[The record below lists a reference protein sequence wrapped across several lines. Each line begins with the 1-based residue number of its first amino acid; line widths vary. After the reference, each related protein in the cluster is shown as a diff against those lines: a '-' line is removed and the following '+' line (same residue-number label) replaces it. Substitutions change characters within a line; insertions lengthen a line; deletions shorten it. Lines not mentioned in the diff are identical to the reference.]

1 MHHHIRRSIAAA
13 ILRIA
18 ANQETAIQED
28 AESTLS
34 VRGENHAGET
44 ENPGE
49 QGILNSPIV
58 WTVIVLILSGLG
70 IFRELL

>member
-1 MHHHIRRSIAAA
+1 M
-13 ILRIA
+13 
-18 ANQETAIQED
+18 
-28 AESTLS
+28 S

-70 IFRELL
+70 IYRELL